1 MYIFLYSI
9 TVKPISLRVRGPTTP
24 VVAGEMVSLTCT
36 VEGSRPAASIT
47 WFNRSREVDPQPAAS
62 QDLMSDATYRTS
74 STLVFIAS
82 RYDHQGD
89 FCCQGMN
96 EVQKLQLQPPLLHAV
111 MLDVLCKCAFDI
123 NKLFDSISYDILS
136 VFSLK

>member
-1 MYIFLYSI
+1 MFRNIYIYSNDAFQNFFS
-9 TVKPISLRVRGPTTP
+9 VKPISLRVRGPTTP

-36 VEGSRPAASIT
+36 VEGSRPAATIT
-47 WFNRSREVDPQPAAS
+47 WFNRSREVEPQPPAS

-82 RYDHQGD
+82 RHDHQGD

-96 EVQKLQLQPPLLHAV
+96 EVQKIQLEPPLLHAV
-111 MLDVLCKCAFDI
+111 TLDVLCK
-123 NKLFDSISYDILS
+123 
-136 VFSLK
+136 

>member
-1 MYIFLYSI
+1 M
-9 TVKPISLRVRGPTTP
+9 KPISLRVRGPTTP

-36 VEGSRPAASIT
+36 VEGARPAATIK
-47 WFNRSREVDPQPAAS
+47 WFNRSREVEPQPPAS

-82 RYDHQGD
+82 RHDHQGD

-96 EVQKLQLQPPLLHAV
+96 EVQKVQLQPPLLHAV
-111 MLDVLCKCAFDI
+111 TLDVLCKYLIF
-123 NKLFDSISYDILS
+123 
-136 VFSLK
+136 